1 MSGSHSI
8 WSLLSER
15 VDPRIIYLLVA
26 CALAIP
32 LVKDVALPAAEMP
45 AATAMY
51 EAVERLSPDSGQI
64 VLIAMDW
71 GAGTSAENG
80 PQTRVAIEHL
90 FRRRIPFAVVSLYA
104 QAAPML
110 KEVPLKVAKILEKE
124 LPGER
129 WEYGRDWVN
138 LGYQPQSQIFVQ
150 SFSSAKDIHELMKT
164 DANGV
169 PLAEI
174 PVMAKVHTIKDVQM
188 LMQFTGL
195 VGVFDTWIQL
205 FQGQGYR
212 PPMVHG
218 CTSITIP
225 DAYLYYA
232 SQQIV
237 GFFEGIAGAAWYDK
251 LLSQRNQT
259 RVVEHATKINSG
271 LAFAQIVIL
280 VLILLGNIGYFMMRW
295 TVSTGQGIDQK
306 LAPTGGA

>member
-1 MSGSHSI
+1 MNSRT
-8 WSLLSER
+8 SLWQILSER

-26 CALAIP
+26 LALAFP
-32 LVKDVALPAAEMP
+32 LVQDVRLPAAEMP
-45 AATAMY
+45 AASALF
-51 EAVERLSPDSGQI
+51 EAVEQLTPEPGKI
-64 VLIAMDW
+64 VVVAMDW

-80 PQTRVAIEHL
+80 PQTMVALEHL

-110 KEVPLKVAKILEKE
+110 KEVPQKVARILEKE
-124 LPGER
+124 FPGEK
-129 WEYGRDWVN
+129 WVYGKDWVN

-169 PLAEI
+169 PLAEV
-174 PVMAKVHTIKDVQM
+174 PLMANVHTIKDVQM

-195 VGVFDTWIQL
+195 VGVFDVWIQL

-232 SQQIV
+232 SNQIV

-251 LLSQRNQT
+251 LLNQKAPT
-259 RVVEHATKINSG
+259 RKVEHATKINSG

-280 VLILLGNIGYFMMRW
+280 VLIVLGNIGYFMAKW
-295 TVSTGQGIDQK
+295 TD
-306 LAPTGGA
+306 GGAKHPVVGGS

>member
-1 MSGSHSI
+1 MIHPSNSF
-8 WSLLSER
+8 WRLLSER
-15 VDPRIIYLLVA
+15 VDPRVIYLLVA
-26 CALAIP
+26 IALTIP
-32 LVKDVALPAAEMP
+32 LVQDVRLPAAEMP
-45 AATAMY
+45 AAGALFD
-51 EAVERLSPDSGQI
+51 AVEALSTDSGQI
-64 VLIAMDW
+64 VMVAMDW

-80 PQTRVAIEHL
+80 PQTKVAIEHL

-110 KEVPLKVAKILEKE
+110 KEVPREVAKTLEAE
-124 LPGER
+124 FPGEK
-129 WEYGRDWVN
+129 WVYGKDWVN

-174 PVMAKVHTIKDVQM
+174 PMMAKVHTIKDVQM

-195 VGVFDTWIQL
+195 VGVFDVWLQL

-212 PPMVHG
+212 PAVVHG

-232 SQQIV
+232 SKQIV

-251 LLSQRNQT
+251 LLNQKAPT
-259 RVVEHATKINSG
+259 RKVEPATKINSG

-280 VLILLGNIGYFMMRW
+280 VLIVLGNIGHFMTKW
-295 TVSTGQGIDQK
+295 TDDPRK
-306 LAPTGGA
+306 PELGGA